1 MFHNLENRM
10 EKIQE
15 AINTINTI
23 AKNIEK
29 IKIKQRQLTQFVKYF
44 CEAFLALE

>member
-29 IKIKQRQLTQFVKYF
+29 IKIKQTETINSI
-44 CEAFLALE
+44 CEIFL